1 MKNGLPLVLGSL
13 VLLGSYVAKRKLLTQ
28 WDESDR
34 TGHNNLTHE
43 SASGLIALAIPWDL
57 TGGLL
62 VRNRNVLFGD
72 GLSGKRIP

>member
-1 MKNGLPLVLGSL
+1 MNNGVLLPLGALA
-13 VLLGSYVAKRKLLTQ
+13 LLGSYVAKRKLLAQ

-34 TGHNNLTHE
+34 TGHNDLTHE

-72 GLSGKRIP
+72 GDWA

>member
-1 MKNGLPLVLGSL
+1 MNNGLPLTLGAI
-13 VLLGSYVAKRKLLTQ
+13 VLLGSYAAKRKLLAQ
-28 WDESDR
+28 WDEYDR
-34 TGHNNLTHE
+34 TGRNDLAHE

-72 GLSGKRIP
+72 GPA